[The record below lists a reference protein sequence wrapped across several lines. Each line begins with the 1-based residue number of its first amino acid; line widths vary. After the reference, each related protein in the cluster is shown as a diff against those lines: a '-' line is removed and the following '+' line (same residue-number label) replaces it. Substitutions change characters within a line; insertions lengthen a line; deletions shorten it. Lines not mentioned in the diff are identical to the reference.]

1 MSITFAVDL
10 VVQELAFVVAGV
22 EEFENS
28 FACFCAVS
36 VLAFVAFSIEPLLNP
51 KSILFVFL
59 PLPDIL
65 CAI

>member
-22 EEFENS
+22 EELEYS
-28 FACFCAVS
+28 FAGFCSVP
-36 VLAFVAFSIEPLLNP
+36 VLAFVTLSIEPLLNP
-51 KSILFVFL
+51 KSILFIFL

-65 CAI
+65 CAV